1 MEKSILVMVG
11 GEKHITPHY
20 DIKAKSTSCYSA
32 IEGFTGIEVNGVRFS
47 NIGEML
53 HYMNKQRTQL
63 FKAKEI
69 IKKFSE
75 FVNNEVEFDSEHP
88 QEHTDLWNELCEQ
101 AERFIR
107 EVEK

>member
-1 MEKSILVMVG
+1 MEKSIFEMVG

-53 HYMNKQRTQL
+53 RYMNKQRTQL
-63 FKAKEI
+63 TKAKEI
-69 IKKFSE
+69 IKEMLSILPKENIESVYE
-75 FVNNEVEFDSEHP
+75 ITEEA
-88 QEHTDLWNELCEQ
+88 EQ
-101 AERFIR
+101 FIR